1 MFGLMILCS
10 ALLSGTNTFLKP
22 CGGMT
27 ADRMT
32 AGRSI
37 GGFAIR
43 LTNDS
48 LPNASIRLESLLIF
62 MSNAATATISST
74 TSTVTV
80 MVVASIIQ

>member
-1 MFGLMILCS
+1 
-10 ALLSGTNTFLKP
+10 
-22 CGGMT
+22 MT

-62 MSNAATATISST
+62 MSNATTATISST

-80 MVVASIIQ
+80 MVAAAIIQ